1 MAPLQPGPGG
11 LERLLPKSSTR
22 RVKRPGWGDKRSE
35 WWSGGRFSGPPDL
48 PSPRPA
54 RPAPSSPGSLSSSSQ
69 PLFIF
74 PRGSPSAPCPG
85 PPDTPSPPPGAPAA
99 PGPLAPHTDN
109 GPLAS
114 LARASG
120 IRHHGATAT
129 APPLGLSSAGWTPDA
144 RALAR
149 EAGRGEGAGG
159 GRCWA
164 RVAREEG
171 AGRARCRAQ
180 CRERKRR
187 GGRAAVSAPAPPTVG
202 LAQIPAAAF
211 SLGPSARDPSLPC
224 ALAPFTGAVAARGGR
239 PEGSHHGL

>member
-35 WWSGGRFSGPPDL
+35 WWSGRRFSGPPDL

-159 GRCWA
+159 E
-164 RVAREEG
+164 VLG
-171 AGRARCRAQ
+171 AGGARG
-180 CRERKRR
+180 R
-187 GGRAAVSAPAPPTVG
+187 GGASAMSGAVSRKEEAG
-202 LAQIPAAAF
+202 LA
-211 SLGPSARDPSLPC
+211 R
-224 ALAPFTGAVAARGGR
+224 RR
-239 PEGSHHGL
+239 